1 MKISD
6 FFFYKLVQ
14 FLILFFSLT
23 FISGESEE
31 GYFFIFVFLIVS
43 FILSLIFFLILKYLI
58 RNIFYLLISSD
69 LISLIV
75 IRVLIKESFGLMES
89 LVLIISIV
97 LPIIILFYYKKS
109 FD

>member
-6 FFFYKLVQ
+6 FFFYKLIQ

-23 FISGESEE
+23 FISGDSEE

-43 FILSLIFFLILKYLI
+43 FILSLVIFQVLKYLI
-58 RNIFYLLISSD
+58 RNIFFLLILSD
-69 LISLIV
+69 FISLIL
-75 IRVLIKESFGLMES
+75 IRLLIKERLGLMES
-89 LVLIISIV
+89 FVLIISIV